1 VCNRPETACGSIS
14 TVYTT
19 VPGSPVTE
27 TFTITVAASSSIA
40 SSGSVSTNAAD
51 VSVTSTDTMTS
62 TVYTTLT
69 SVISIDETSSALVVA
84 DQGPYSFNVNNG
96 VTSWFGGRAPP
107 STDSLVTST
116 SVVTL
121 VPVPESSPVSD
132 EGLEPTASDTPTTS
146 YTTTEV
152 SLIHTETLTESMP
165 SGLASAK
172 IFSGLGSSGWNVTYT
187 TFKTVKVSEGENRV
201 VKSEFYKM
209 GLDGETRL
217 PLPGSALTI
226 PASSPSISLTKHKH
240 ARQFGAV
247 VEATIDGVIVS
258 WTNNYQGSSASTSAR
273 SGPETPLTTSSI
285 VSSGKLL
292 QVISCSKTQL
302 TKSQ

>member
-1 VCNRPETACGSIS
+1 MCNRPEAACGSIS

-27 TFTITVAASSSIA
+27 TFTLTVTAPSSIA
-40 SSGSVSTNAAD
+40 SSGSVSANAAG

-62 TVYTTLT
+62 TAYTTLT
-69 SVISIDETSSALVVA
+69 SVISIDEPSSAPVVA

-96 VTSWFGGRAPP
+96 VTSWFGGREPP

-132 EGLEPTASDTPTTS
+132 EGSELSASDTPSTS
-146 YTTTEV
+146 YTTSFLTTEV
-152 SLIHTETLTESMP
+152 TLIRTETITEPMP
-165 SGLASAK
+165 SGVASAK

-187 TFKTVKVSEGENRV
+187 TLKTVKVSEGGNRA
-201 VKSEFYKM
+201 VKSDFYKTAV
-209 GLDGETRL
+209 DGQTLL
-217 PLPGSALTI
+217 PLSGSALVL
-226 PASSPSISLTKHKH
+226 PASSPSISLIKLKH
-240 ARQFGAV
+240 ARQVGAV
-247 VEATIDGVIVS
+247 IDATIDGVTVS
-258 WTNNYQGSSASTSAR
+258 WTNSYQGSSVLTSAH
-273 SGPETPLTTSSI
+273 SGPEAPMTTSSM

-292 QVISCSKTQL
+292 KVINSSRRN
-302 TKSQ
+302 